1 MMSKKKRIVIISAIV
16 VACFIIIGIVYAF
29 FSDTVTKHNNFKL
42 GSVDIEDIN
51 LSIKQE
57 FSSQTAHAILE
68 PGDIDT
74 VSWTTKNNGASAVKT
89 RQTLEI
95 YWEDVDLDASKQ
107 VLFLYPANM
116 KKTEILA
123 DFAKGTQ
130 AQYQIKTQAVT
141 REVEGKTQ
149 KGIKYEFLG
158 DTLNGTDGKDVAS
171 EANYNSTTEG
181 IIDSE
186 ITTDDTKK
194 KEDDVAFRVLVNP
207 NLSYLYQKK
216 PIYVKITTEGMQY
229 LEGMQYQEGQWVVV
243 DTQEI
248 P

>member
-1 MMSKKKRIVIISAIV
+1 MSKKKKIVIISTIV
-16 VACFIIIGIVYAF
+16 IACFIVIGIVYAF
-29 FSDTVTKHNNFKL
+29 FSDSITKHNKFKL

-51 LSIKQE
+51 LAIKE
-57 FSSQTAHAILE
+57 EYSSQTAHAILE

-74 VSWTTKNNGASAVKT
+74 VSWTTRNKGASAVKT

-95 YWEDVDLDASKQ
+95 YWEDVDLDTTKQ

-116 KKTEILA
+116 KKSEILA
-123 DFAKGTQ
+123 DFEKGAQ
-130 AQYQIKTQAVT
+130 AQYKIATEAIT

-149 KGIKYEFLG
+149 RGIKYEFLG
-158 DTLNGTDGKDVAS
+158 DTLNGTDGNDVAS
-171 EANYNSTTEG
+171 EANYNSEVEG
-181 IIDSE
+181 KIDTA
-186 ITTDDTKK
+186 INTDDSNK
-194 KEDDVAFRVLVNP
+194 KEDEVAFRVLVNP

-216 PIYVKITTEGMQY
+216 PIFVKITTEGMQY
-229 LEGMQYQEGQWVVV
+229 LDGMQFKDGEWVVV